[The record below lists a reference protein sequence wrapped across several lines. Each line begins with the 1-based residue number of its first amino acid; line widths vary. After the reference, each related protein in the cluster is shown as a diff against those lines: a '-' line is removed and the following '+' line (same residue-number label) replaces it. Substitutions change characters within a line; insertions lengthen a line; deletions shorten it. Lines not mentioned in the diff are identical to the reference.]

1 MNRTTGFGALMRF
14 MRVAYLSM
22 ESPDQ
27 VVKSDDYDPI
37 LRKIDLADKAF
48 TPDKYLPGS
57 SGERA
62 LFDELVKKSGLQ
74 DYK

>member
-1 MNRTTGFGALMRF
+1 MRF

-22 ESPDQ
+22 GMADQ
-27 VVKSDDYDPI
+27 VVNANDYDTI
-37 LRKIDLADKAF
+37 MRKIDIADGTF

-62 LFDELVKKSGLQ
+62 LFDELVEMSNLQ
-74 DYK
+74 DYR